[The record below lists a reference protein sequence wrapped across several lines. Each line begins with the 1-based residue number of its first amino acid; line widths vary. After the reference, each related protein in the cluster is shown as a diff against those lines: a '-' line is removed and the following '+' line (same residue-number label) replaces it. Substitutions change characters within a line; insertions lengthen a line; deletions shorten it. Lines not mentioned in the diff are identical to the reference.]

1 MILILPNSLRLDP
14 TTCTAFRTKPPYS
27 KTQDEAQAT
36 WANIFVPPIAARLNA
51 ALKPTVLNITET
63 IYIMDLCP
71 FSTVGDPKGVISPF
85 CDLFTVD
92 EWHQYS
98 YYQTLGKRCGR

>member
-1 MILILPNSLRLDP
+1 MMLIPSYFFRLDP

-27 KTQDEAQAT
+27 KTQDEAQAKF
-36 WANIFVPPIAARLNA
+36 ADIFVPPIAARLNA
-51 ALKPTVLNITET
+51 ALAPTVLNITET

-71 FSTVGDPKGVISPF
+71 FSTVGNPKGVISPF
-85 CDLFTVD
+85 CDLFTIE

-98 YYQTLGKRCGR
+98 YYQTLGKFCSR